1 MSDCFL
7 SRRTGVVAS
16 LICGLW
22 LLGFGAAAVRAA
34 DAPPPHWVWDAATA
48 KQETPA
54 SPAFF
59 RRTFRVEGRV
69 IAARVE
75 IAGDDQYELFING
88 QLIGTGNAWTR
99 IDGYDVSSAI
109 KGGRPQVVAV
119 KAVNGGTAAGIV
131 AKVWVQTNDKAE
143 HLFSTDDK
151 WVSSARVEPKW
162 NTVDFK
168 DAHWQP
174 VHVYGPLGTTAPW
187 GSSPKLQEAPA
198 PRFTAIERPAG
209 PFQFVD
215 GDRVA
220 LVGDTFIER
229 SQRDEHLETWLT
241 VLNPSKNILY
251 RNLGWSADTPFGDSR
266 AGFGTAA
273 DGFKQLTQQVY
284 DFKPTVILVAYGNAI
299 SLEGPAGMARLE
311 EGYGTLLDMLSVT
324 HARILLVSPTP
335 AETLPPPLPSAE
347 PLNAVRRECG
357 ERLRKLAASR
367 DLEYVDL
374 FTPLSAAMSS
384 GAGQGGA
391 KKSRWTDNGIHL
403 TSTGYLAAGK
413 ELAKGLNLDTSGWNL
428 TLDAQGRVI
437 APPDATSVER
447 ERAKRFERVRTRV
460 AAKNLLFFHRWRPQN
475 ETYLFGFR
483 KHEQGQ
489 NAKEIPMFDP
499 LIAAV
504 EAEIAKIR
512 GE

>member
-1 MSDCFL
+1 MCECFMTRRNLLPAIVAGLCLTL
-7 SRRTGVVAS
+7 SGPTA
-16 LICGLW
+16 
-22 LLGFGAAAVRAA
+22 FAA
-34 DAPPPHWVWDAATA
+34 DAPPPNWVWDAATA

-75 IAGDDQYELFING
+75 ITGDDQYELFLNG
-88 QLIGTGNAWTR
+88 QLVGSGTAWTQ
-99 IDGYDVSSAI
+99 IDGYDVSSII

-131 AKVWVQTNDKAE
+131 AKVWVQTNDKSE

-151 WVSSARVEPKW
+151 WVSSAKAEPKW

-168 DAHWQP
+168 DTHWQP
-174 VHVYGPLGTTAPW
+174 VHVYGPLGTTGPW
-187 GSSPKLQEAPA
+187 GASPKLQEAPA

-241 VLNPSKNILY
+241 VLNPSKNILF

-284 DFKPTVILVAYGNAI
+284 DFKPTVILVAYGNAV
-299 SLEGPAGMARLE
+299 SLEGTAGMARLE

-324 HARILLVSPTP
+324 QARILLVSPTP
-335 AETLPPPLPSAE
+335 AETLPAPLPSPE

-367 DLEYVDL
+367 DLEYIDL
-374 FTPLSAAMSS
+374 FTPLSSVMSTTS

-391 KKSRWTDNGIHL
+391 KTRLTDNGIHL
-403 TSTGYLAAGK
+403 NSVGYLTAGE
-413 ELAKGLNLDTSGWNL
+413 ELAKGLGLDTTGWNL
-428 TLDAQGRVI
+428 TVDARGRVI
-437 APPDATSVER
+437 APSNATSVEQERR
-447 ERAKRFERVRTRV
+447 ERFDRVRAKI

-499 LIAAV
+499 LIANI

>member
-1 MSDCFL
+1 MAGVGATTAKSD
-7 SRRTGVVAS
+7 
-16 LICGLW
+16 
-22 LLGFGAAAVRAA
+22 
-34 DAPPPHWVWDAATA
+34 DAPAPNWVWDAVTA

-54 SPAFF
+54 SPAYF

-75 IAGDDQYELFING
+75 IVADDQYELFLNG
-88 QLIGTGNAWTR
+88 RLIGTGDNWHR
-99 IDGYDVSSAI
+99 IDGHTVSEIVKA
-109 KGGRPQVVAV
+109 GRPQTVAV
-119 KAVNGGTAAGIV
+119 KAVNGTSAAGV
-131 AKVWVQTNDKAE
+131 AAKVWVQTDDKKE
-143 HLFSTDDK
+143 HLFSTDAS
-151 WVSSARVEPKW
+151 WVSTTKAEENW
-162 NTVDFK
+162 TAVDFK

-187 GSSPKLQEAPA
+187 GASPKLQEAPP
-198 PRFTAIERPAG
+198 PRFAALERPAG

-241 VLNPSKNILY
+241 VLNPSKRILF

-284 DFKPTVILVAYGNAI
+284 DFRPTVILVAYANAI

-311 EGYGTLLDMLSVT
+311 AGYGTLLDMLSVT
-324 HARILLVSPTP
+324 QARIILLSPTP
-335 AETLPPPLPSAE
+335 MEAMPPPLPSPASV
-347 PLNAVRRECG
+347 NALRRECG
-357 ERLRKLAASR
+357 DRLRKLAESR
-367 DLEYVDL
+367 GLDYVDL
-374 FTPLSAAMSS
+374 FGPLTTAMTARGEGSRS
-384 GAGQGGA
+384 GAGQGGQ
-391 KKSRWTDNGIHL
+391 RWTDNGIHL
-403 TSTGYLAAGK
+403 TSAGYLAAGR
-413 ELAKGLNLDTSGWNL
+413 ELSKGLGLDPTGWNL
-428 TLDAQGRVI
+428 ALDAKGRVV

-447 ERAKRFERVRTRV
+447 ERAARFERVRGKV
-460 AAKNLLFFHRWRPQN
+460 AGKNLLFFHRWRPQN

-499 LIAAV
+499 LIATA
-504 EAEIAKIR
+504 EAEIEKLR
-512 GE
+512 SGE